1 MKAHISGGGL
11 TKAQRKAM
19 DAEINRQ
26 IVEADKKYS
35 TEVDAVVLYTLH
47 TELGFG
53 KARLR
58 KFWEALYRNHQD
70 MVERY
75 EMEDAFPWWCTEQL
89 KKLGVDVEEWNKE
102 IIHNNK

>member
-1 MKAHISGGGL
+1 MKARICGGGL
-11 TKAQRKAM
+11 TKTQRKAM
-19 DAEINRQ
+19 DVEINRQ

-35 TEVDAVVLYTLH
+35 TEMDAVVLYTLH

-102 IIHNNK
+102 TIQHNK

>member
-1 MKAHISGGGL
+1 MKARIAGGGL

-26 IVEADKKYS
+26 IIEADKKYS
-35 TEVDAVVLYTLH
+35 TELDAVVLYTLH

-53 KARLR
+53 KARLK

-70 MVERY
+70 MVKRY
-75 EMEDAFPWWCTEQL
+75 EMEDVFPWWCTEQL
-89 KKLGVDVEEWNKE
+89 KKLGVDVEKWNQE
-102 IIHNNK
+102 ILESNK